1 LAARAL
7 THTHAHA
14 FRTRARPSPQV
25 TAKGF
30 PSRIRPAGRAAD
42 AAAADAAARR
52 AADLS
57 AASRQLTTAW
67 LLAGACVAVHAGHH
81 LHALGLHEY
90 AHSAL
95 VNALSS
101 PLLGGAVAAA
111 ALLGPGRPLLLEGA
125 LAAARGA
132 PNMATLVA
140 LGMGAAAA
148 LGAAGALFPKSVPG
162 GGASL
167 EEPVLLLAF
176 VLLGRALEGRARAAA
191 AADLR
196 ALAGLLPASAR
207 LVLDATSSATAAS
220 SAAAAP
226 SEMVTVPRGALRV
239 GDVVRILPGERFPV
253 DGIVSAGSCAA
264 DEASLSGE
272 PRLVAK
278 TPGDAVAAGAV
289 CWEGPVTVTATSAG
303 DASTVAGIA
312 AIVEAA
318 QARAPPSQR
327 LADAIAGQF
336 VVGVVAAS
344 AATFL
349 FWATA
354 GGALFPEALEA
365 ASEAAAASYEAYGHG
380 TGATG
385 YSSAAQSASQSAS
398 QLVLAARLA
407 TDVLVVACPCALGLA
422 TPTAVLVATSA
433 GARAGLLLRGG
444 DVLERLA
451 ECDTVLLDKTG
462 TLTSG
467 APSVA
472 AVACAAGW
480 SEAAVLRAAAA
491 VEAQTRHPLAAAVLA
506 AEAACRADADAA
518 GDDAALLPPATATE
532 ARTEPGR
539 GACGRVEG
547 RLVAVGAP
555 EWASS
560 IIDSAAACGN
570 GTIPAV
576 AASSAASLLRAAA
589 LSRLPPSSRAS
600 ASLVFV
606 ALEGAGLV
614 GCLAVVDALRPDALS
629 TVASLRAS
637 GYAVRIL
644 SGDSQ
649 AAAEGAAAAV
659 GLPASAA
666 FGGLSPGGKADAV
679 RALQASGARCAFVGD
694 GVNDAPALAAAH
706 AGIAL
711 SGGMDAAADAAG
723 AVLLGDRL
731 AQAADALALGK
742 AALAKIRQNLFWAL
756 GYNALTIPLAAGV
769 LLPKYEIALSPS
781 AAGALMAVSSIAV
794 VTNSLLLRAPIAA
807 AGAAGG
813 GVALAPQAARA
824 VGRTGVAA
832 QAGAARGA
840 R

>member
-1 LAARAL
+1 V
-7 THTHAHA
+7 
-14 FRTRARPSPQV
+14 RP
-25 TAKGF
+25 T
-30 PSRIRPAGRAAD
+30 GRAAD
-42 AAAADAAARR
+42 AAAADAASRR
-52 AADLS
+52 AADL
-57 AASRQLTTAW
+57 AAAQRQLTSAW
-67 LLAGACVAVHAGHH
+67 LLAAACVAVHAGHH

-95 VNALSS
+95 ATALSA
-101 PLLGGAVAAA
+101 PALGGAVAAA
-111 ALLGPGRPLLLEGA
+111 AMLGPGRPLLLEGA
-125 LAAARGA
+125 AAAARGS

-140 LGMGAAAA
+140 LGMAAAAA
-148 LGAAGALFPKSVPG
+148 LGTAGALVPEIVPG

-176 VLLGRALEGRARAAA
+176 VLLGRALEARARAAA

-207 LVLDATSSATAAS
+207 LVLDATSAAAAAS
-220 SAAAAP
+220 AAAP

-239 GDVVRILPGERFPV
+239 GDVVRVLPGERFPV
-253 DGIVSAGSCAA
+253 DGTVLHGACAA

-278 TPGDAVAAGAV
+278 APGDAVAAGAV
-289 CWEGPVTVTATSAG
+289 CWEGPVSVTATSAG

-318 QARAPPSQR
+318 QARAPPAQR
-327 LADAIAGQF
+327 LADAIAGKF

-344 AATFL
+344 AATFA

-365 ASEAAAASYEAYGHG
+365 AAEAAAASYEAYGHG
-380 TGATG
+380 TGAG
-385 YSSAAQSASQSAS
+385 YAPGSAS

-407 TDVLVVACPCALGLA
+407 TDVLVIACPCALGLA

-467 APSVA
+467 SPAVA
-472 AVACAAGW
+472 AVACAPGW
-480 SEAAVLRAAAA
+480 SEHAVLRAAAA
-491 VEAQTRHPLAAAVLA
+491 VEAQTRHPLAAAVLD
-506 AEAACRADADAA
+506 AEAACREGDGGDGGDAA
-518 GDDAALLPPATATE
+518 MQLMPPAVATE

-539 GACGRVEG
+539 GAWARVDG
-547 RLVAVGAP
+547 VGVAVGGAD
-555 EWASS
+555 WAAAAAETADGVIAESAS
-560 IIDSAAACGN
+560 ASASASAAA
-570 GTIPAV
+570 
-576 AASSAASLLRAAA
+576 AASSLRDAA
-589 LSRLPPSSRAS
+589 LARLPASGRAS
-600 ASLVFV
+600 ASLVYV
-606 ALEGAGLV
+606 ALEGRGLV
-614 GCLAVVDALRPDALS
+614 GSLAVVDAMRPDAAS

-637 GYAVRIL
+637 GYDVRIL

-666 FGGLSPGGKADAV
+666 SGGLSPAGKAEAV
-679 RALQASGARCAFVGD
+679 QALHARGARCAFVGD

-731 AQAADALALGK
+731 AQAADALALGR
-742 AALAKIRQNLFWAL
+742 AALGKIRQNLAWAL

-781 AAGALMAVSSIAV
+781 AAGALMALSSIAV

-807 AGAAGG
+807 AGKAG
-813 GVALAPQAARA
+813 GVAMATPVAQGARRRA
-824 VGRTGVAA
+824 AA
-832 QAGAARGA
+832 QPAAARGA